1 MPGNYILRHKP
12 GDRNF
17 LVYQSMSTRESSVDI
32 DLYAMLKEGKPAMG
46 SPENSFIPA
55 WPASDKYDE
64 KERIAWTFPPK

>member
-1 MPGNYILRHKP
+1 
-12 GDRNF
+12 
-17 LVYQSMSTRESSVDI
+17 MSTRESSVDI